1 MNDFDYDIVQKKR
14 IARSAAKK
22 KIGSKSKKC
31 TLPSD
36 SLTAAERKK
45 LNGECKVYDWSKPIS
60 WKEFKKYPHDIQEE
74 CLLHFA
80 EKWGCSSGMFV
91 EMVGTQK
98 STWGSY
104 QNNND
109 LSGILLRGATNSARA
124 AFKEWLDSFRDG
136 ESKPKAEAAPVEVK
150 TVEKEVLK
158 IQTLPLFVH
167 TLNKGNFTMSG
178 IGNEIAQTLS
188 SIFQNARVEMRV
200 DFRVL
205 PEEEPQE
212 EEKEW
217 AEE

>member
-14 IARSAAKK
+14 IAHSAAKK
-22 KIGSKSKKC
+22 KIGSKSRKC

-36 SLTAAERKK
+36 SLTAAEIKK
-45 LNGECKVYDWSKPIS
+45 LNGECVVYDWSKPIT
-60 WKEFKKYPHDIQEE
+60 WAEFKKYPHDIQEE

-80 EKWGCSSGMFV
+80 EKWGCKPSMFQAMTGV
-91 EMVGTQK
+91 KPTTWHNHSQK
-98 STWGSY
+98 Y
-104 QNNND
+104 N
-109 LSGILLRGATNSARA
+109 LIGILPRGASRETET
-124 AFKEWLDSFRDG
+124 AFMEWLQSFEED
-136 ESKPKAEAAPVEVK
+136 KPQAPAPVEVK
-150 TVEKEVLK
+150 TVEKEVVK

-167 TLNKGNFTMSG
+167 TLNKGNFTLSG

-205 PEEEPQE
+205 PEEEKPE

-217 AEE
+217 AAE